1 MQRRGAI
8 TSSKFHIIIHGTP
21 HAQEK
26 YLGEIIRGASDF
38 SKVPLSIKWGR
49 CHEELALSTYVRYMM
64 NIHRDVEISQPGLLV
79 HRVKPY
85 LRASPDALVFCS
97 CHGTRLVEVKCPWST
112 RYLDPETAIE
122 DGKIEYVVKENHTLH
137 PKKRGYF
144 DQVQGLMA
152 ITECTSNPGHL
163 VIWSKGGIKVIDVPY
178 DQLYWSAAESKLD
191 EFFKHCVIPRI
202 LMPTINKI
210 ADLDEE
216 VKRLTLDCPEI
227 EKMLTEDDVQIEE
240 ESDASKVSCKSQL
253 HHIVEE
259 VHEEVTVSCYSQHK
273 EEVGVHEEVNR
284 VTAHCDVQDPLE
296 NENNT
301 NIKEE
306 EWVLGCEGKCTE
318 QKQSKYSSIK
328 GCMIACDLNI
338 KCKSNTWYHMAC
350 EGFRRM
356 LAALTDEKSKVIYV
370 CQLYR
375 EHHSDKDELA
385 CTNGF
390 LHQEKEEEENQ
401 IFFLGTSTDGEFR
414 KKVQHHQLEKSDE
427 AVIING

>member
-1 MQRRGAI
+1 M
-8 TSSKFHIIIHGTP
+8 
-21 HAQEK
+21 
-26 YLGEIIRGASDF
+26 RGASDF
-38 SKVPLSIKWGR
+38 SKVPLSITWGR
-49 CHEELALSTYVRYMM
+49 CHEELALLTYVKYMM
-64 NIHRDVEISQPGLLV
+64 NIHRDVAISQPGLLV

-97 CHGTRLVEVKCPWST
+97 CHGTRLAEVKCPWST

-144 DQVQGLMA
+144 DQIQGLMA
-152 ITECTSNPGHL
+152 IAECTSNPGHL
-163 VIWSKGGIKVIDVPY
+163 VIWSKGGIKVIGIPY
-178 DQLYWSAAESKLD
+178 DQLYWSAVESKLD
-191 EFFKHCVIPRI
+191 EFFKHCVIPGI

-216 VKRLTLDCPEI
+216 VKRVTLHCPEI

-240 ESDASKVSCKSQL
+240 SSDSSKVSCKSQL

-273 EEVGVHEEVNR
+273 DEVGVHEEVNR
-284 VTAHCDVQDPLE
+284 VTVHRDVQDPLE

-306 EWVLGCEGKCTE
+306 EWVLGCEGKCIE

-328 GCMIACDLNI
+328 GCMIACDVNI
-338 KCKSNTWYHMAC
+338 KYKSNTWYHMAC
-350 EGFRRM
+350 EGF
-356 LAALTDEKSKVIYV
+356 
-370 CQLYR
+370 
-375 EHHSDKDELA
+375 
-385 CTNGF
+385 
-390 LHQEKEEEENQ
+390 
-401 IFFLGTSTDGEFR
+401 
-414 KKVQHHQLEKSDE
+414 
-427 AVIING
+427 